1 MTTELK
7 TNISL
12 KKYNTFGIETIAKYF
27 CFYRNIEDLIYLQK
41 NGFINNKTPILVL
54 GGGSNLLFV
63 KPFEGLIIYP
73 TNKAITIE
81 QETENEVF
89 IKVEAGKNWDE
100 FVSYAVQ
107 KGYGGIENLSGIPGN
122 VGATPVQNIGAYGV
136 EVCEVIDRV
145 NVIDLFTA
153 IKQTFLN
160 KDCKFGYRSS
170 IFKNKEKNR
179 FLVDSVIFKLSKN
192 PIFKTHYGSIQKE
205 LEKQEKVNLKNI
217 RQAILTIRNEKLPKP
232 ETIGNAGS
240 FFKNPIIKRQE
251 LASLSKKYPQIVYYE
266 LPNDEVK
273 VAAAWLI
280 EQAGLK
286 GYENKK
292 KSAGIHQNQ
301 ALVLINK
308 GAATGEDIVELAN
321 FVRNTVFEKFSISL
335 EPEVIQI

>member
-1 MTTELK
+1 MTELK
-7 TNISL
+7 TNASL
-12 KKYNTFGIETIAKYF
+12 KKYNTFGIEAIAKYF
-27 CFYRNIEDLIYLQK
+27 CFYENIDDLVYLQK
-41 NGFINNKTPILVL
+41 NGFINKKIPIIVL

-73 TNKAITIE
+73 INKAITIE

-107 KGYGGIENLSGIPGN
+107 KGYGGVENLSGIPGN

-145 NVIDLFTA
+145 NVIDLFTSK
-153 IKQTFLN
+153 KQTFFN
-160 KDCKFGYRSS
+160 SDCEFGYRSS
-170 IFKNKEKNR
+170 IFKNKDKNR
-179 FLVDSVIFKLSKN
+179 FLVDSVIFKLSKT
-192 PIFKTHYGSIQKE
+192 PIFKTHYGSIREE
-205 LEKQEKVNLKNI
+205 LEKHNELNLQSI
-217 RQAILTIRNEKLPKP
+217 RASVLSIRNKKLPDP
-232 ETIGNAGS
+232 LQIGNAGS

-251 LASLSKKYPQIVYYE
+251 LASLLKKYPQIVYYE
-266 LPNDEVK
+266 LSNNEVK

-292 KSAGIHQNQ
+292 KSAGVHQNQ

-308 GAATGEDIVELAN
+308 GTATGKDIVELAN
-321 FVRNTVFEKFSISL
+321 FVRDTVFEKFGIFL